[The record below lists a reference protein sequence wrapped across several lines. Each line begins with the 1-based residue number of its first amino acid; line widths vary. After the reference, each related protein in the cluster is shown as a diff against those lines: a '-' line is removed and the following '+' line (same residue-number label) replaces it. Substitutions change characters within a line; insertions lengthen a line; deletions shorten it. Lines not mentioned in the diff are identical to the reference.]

1 MSIYNKAT
9 ATVMPRQKILDALQD
24 GARTWDE
31 LRAHT
36 RINEA
41 GLGFAIGALLD
52 GRQIWTEEREG
63 VRVYGIERRTDL
75 VPRFSHPQ
83 RRAGDL
89 HA

>member
-1 MSIYNKAT
+1 MSTPNKAT
-9 ATVMPRQKILDALQD
+9 VTVMPRQKILDALQD
-24 GARTWDE
+24 GVRTWDE

-36 RINEA
+36 RITEA
-41 GLGFAIGALLD
+41 GLGFAIGELLD
-52 GRQIWTEEREG
+52 GRKIWTGERGG

-89 HA
+89 HP